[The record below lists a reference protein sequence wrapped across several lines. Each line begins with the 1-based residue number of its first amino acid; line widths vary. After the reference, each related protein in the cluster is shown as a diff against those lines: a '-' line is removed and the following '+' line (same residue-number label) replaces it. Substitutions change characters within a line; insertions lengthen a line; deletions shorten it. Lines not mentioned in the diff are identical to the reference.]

1 MRKLSKILVIDT
13 ATRNIYLSLIIDGI
27 EKQSVYQEGINNH
40 SVTIIPYLDEILKK
54 ENMSLRELDEVIVG
68 VGPGSYTGV
77 RIGVTVAKMI
87 GYLNKIKV
95 STVSSLALIASSS
108 SKEYIVPYVDARR
121 GNAFL
126 AYFKQTN
133 GQIERIEEDC
143 LENIE
148 VFLKTKTNDYDF
160 IYEGVPNISK
170 ILDTNLVTSINDIH
184 ELQPNYLRITEAER
198 NRHEN
203 SN

>member
-95 STVSSLALIASSS
+95 STVSSLALIDSSS

>member
-1 MRKLSKILVIDT
+1 LSKILVIDT

-108 SKEYIVPYVDARR
+108 SKEYIVPYVDERR

>member
-1 MRKLSKILVIDT
+1 LSKILVIDT